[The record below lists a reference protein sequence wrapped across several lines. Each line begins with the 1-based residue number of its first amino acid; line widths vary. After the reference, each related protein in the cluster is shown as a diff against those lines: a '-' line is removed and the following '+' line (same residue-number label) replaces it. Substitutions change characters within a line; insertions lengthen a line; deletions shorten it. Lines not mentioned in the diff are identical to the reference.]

1 MILDKSLWANIET
14 GDKEAYSEAY
24 IFYYKKL
31 FNYGRKIT
39 DDIALIEDAIDEVFI
54 MIWTNRKKLHSI
66 LSPQAY
72 IFSSFR
78 NNIIKAIKSSKLV
91 SLPGKNTETEVEF
104 SIDSIIIKEE
114 ADAEMKHQ
122 ISQAILQLTDRQREA
137 IFLRFYEGLS
147 YIEIAGVM
155 NISVKAT
162 YKIMAR
168 ALAVLKNSLAIPTML
183 LTILLREFF
192 RG

>member
-1 MILDKSLWANIET
+1 MILDKDLWANIET

-54 MIWTNRKKLHSI
+54 MIWTNRKKLRAI
-66 LSPQAY
+66 ISPQAY

-78 NNIIKAIKSSKLV
+78 NNIIKTIKSSRLV

-168 ALAVLKNSLAIPTML
+168 ALAVLKNSLAIPTIL